1 MELSEV
7 AAKETSALV
16 EHVERDLAELTKRLT
31 AAAEAER
38 KASVAKA
45 TAEARAAADAE
56 RKAAVDK
63 VTADVRTA
71 AEAERKAAVAKATA
85 DARTAAEAERKAAVA
100 KATADARA
108 AAEAERKA
116 AVDKVT
122 AEIDKVTAEID
133 KVTTE
138 ARNATGALRAELAER
153 TADIAARTAALADAR
168 TEGDGLRAA
177 LESVEALLA
186 TARTDL
192 IESRRLNEQAE
203 ASRDEALAARD
214 KETAARAT
222 AETDLQDLRDVIGE
236 HERTR
241 MELEARLDGAAQR
254 DVSAASLLDGLV
266 SGFSTLATATT
277 IPDILTTLVEQLAAE
292 FPRVALFRP
301 KANRLEGQHQIGFD
315 LSHDITKVV
324 MPLTLDSLLTRAA
337 TSGHLESMAG
347 GALAEGSHV
356 PFGGSPMCAVALP
369 LVVQGETLGVLYAD
383 DSGSDRQDSPS
394 ERAARIKY
402 CEAMQQH
409 AVALLMRLSNELKT
423 MAELRA
429 YAASLLNEIQ
439 EMYLADVQAEKTAAE
454 LRRRL
459 QANVE
464 YARSIFATRVA
475 LECPDAA
482 RLIEDEI
489 AAALQREDSGA
500 FGRDLK
506 AATGQMERA
515 RAEAS

>member
-31 AAAEAER
+31 GAAEAER
-38 KASVAKA
+38 KAAVAKA

-63 VTADVRTA
+63 VTAEVRTA
-71 AEAERKAAVAKATA
+71 AEAERKAAVAKAVA
-85 DARTAAEAERKAAVA
+85 EARTTAEAERKAAVD
-100 KATADARA
+100 KATAEARR

-122 AEIDKVTAEID
+122 AEIDKVTTD
-133 KVTTE
+133 
-138 ARNATGALRAELAER
+138 ARNASGALRAELAER
-153 TADIAARTAALADAR
+153 TADIAAKTAALADAR
-168 TEGDGLRAA
+168 TEGDALRAA

-192 IESRRLNEQAE
+192 IESRRLNDQAE
-203 ASRDEALAARD
+203 AARAEVLAARD

-222 AETDLQDLRDVIGE
+222 AETELQDLRDVVRE
-236 HERTR
+236 HERAR
-241 MELEARLDGAAQR
+241 MELEAKLEGTAQR
-254 DVSAASLLDGLV
+254 DVFAASMLDGLV
-266 SGFSTLATATT
+266 SGFGTLATATT

-315 LSHDITKVV
+315 LSNDITKVV

-409 AVALLMRLSNELKT
+409 AVALLMRLTNELKT

-429 YAASLLNEIQ
+429 YAGSLLNEIQ
-439 EMYLADVQAEKTAAE
+439 QMYLADVQAEKTAAE

-500 FGRDLK
+500 FGRDLQ